1 MSTGTSRSRSR
12 SRSRSVEAAP
22 AAPPPP
28 PAGGDEWPGAAW
40 VGEALPDTGCAVLP
54 GAAASAGPARRAS
67 LRELLRGKRAALLHF
82 FDSG

>member
-1 MSTGTSRSRSR
+1 
-12 SRSRSVEAAP
+12 
-22 AAPPPP
+22 
-28 PAGGDEWPGAAW
+28 

-54 GAAASAGPARRAS
+54 GAAAAAGPARRAS

>member
-1 MSTGTSRSRSR
+1 MSTGTSRSQSR

-54 GAAASAGPARRAS
+54 GAAAAAGPARRAS